1 MGMCWGGWSGMPS
14 RASAAIAST
23 AAANHWSERV
33 MLRKPGPLTSTDS
46 AIPSRSSWAVTMAAT
61 SRGGIPTFLA
71 RASGALACRS
81 ANCEGRSTG
90 SACRSSG

>member
-1 MGMCWGGWSGMPS
+1 MVATAV
-14 RASAAIAST
+14 ASHRSD
-23 AAANHWSERV
+23 RV
-33 MLRKPGPLTSTDS
+33 MLRNPGPLTSTDS
-46 AIPSRSSWAVTMAAT
+46 AIPSRSSCAVTMAAT

-81 ANCEGRSTG
+81 ANWEGRSTG